1 MSKVLLEIAAFNIE
15 AALNALT
22 AGADRIE
29 FCENPMG
36 VCY

>member
-15 AALNALT
+15 AALNALA

-29 FCENPMG
+29 PRSLPWFPR
-36 VCY
+36 